1 MKSERFLCDPDIS
14 NNRSVAK
21 PKYKNALKKV
31 VMISKIH
38 TFLSDRTFC
47 AICWRSAIELCVWE
61 SYAPA
66 TFSQKLPEM
75 V

>member
-14 NNRSVAK
+14 NNRSVVK

-38 TFLSDRTFC
+38 TFLSDRTFLRHLLAFSHRALC
-47 AICWRSAIELCVWE
+47 LGKLRSSDL
-61 SYAPA
+61 
-66 TFSQKLPEM
+66 
-75 V
+75 